1 MANTAREVVDRV
13 YWQNLN
19 SNDYSILHQGDALT
33 GDAGGD
39 DETIIFKLD

>member
-1 MANTAREVVDRV
+1 MDSSV
-13 YWQNLN
+13 
-19 SNDYSILHQGDALT
+19 LHQGDALT